1 TGVQTCAL
9 PIWEPTSCL
18 APAVPYTPLPGLLDP
33 PPDDTPPLAPPTFLR
48 NWDIFSVGSGLRP
61 RGTATSLCPRTREVD
76 RPNSLMSALHS
87 FAYSLIWWAG
97 HESSPVASASMPMAW
112 ELL

>member
-1 TGVQTCAL
+1 
-9 PIWEPTSCL
+9 EPDE
-18 APAVPYTPLPGLLDP
+18 PPDVP

-48 NWDIFSVGSGLRP
+48 NWLMLKFGSGFRP

-97 HESSPVASASMPMAW
+97 HESSPVASASIPIAC
-112 ELL
+112 EIGRASCRERVCVVVCEGGGT